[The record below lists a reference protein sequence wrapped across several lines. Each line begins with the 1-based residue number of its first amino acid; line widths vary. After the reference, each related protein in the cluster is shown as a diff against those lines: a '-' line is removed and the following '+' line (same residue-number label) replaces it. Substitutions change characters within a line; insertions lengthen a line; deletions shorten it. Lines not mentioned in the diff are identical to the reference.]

1 MLREGTDTS
10 QGKAQ
15 ILSNIGA
22 CIAVVEC
29 VKSTLGP
36 RGMDKL
42 IHQGEKATVT
52 NDGATIIQLLDIVH
66 PAAKA
71 LADVAESQDNEVGD
85 GTTSVMI
92 LAGEFLKE
100 AKGFIEDGMH
110 SRIIIKGFRD
120 ATQKAVMKIRDLEH
134 KVVNNQSPEFRELL
148 IKCAKTSLN
157 SKLVSSYKEFFAEIV
172 VNAVM
177 KLDEDLEKN
186 MIGIKHVQGGSVM
199 NSFLVDGVAFK
210 KTFSYA
216 GFEQQP
222 KKFTDPK
229 IVLLNIELELKSEKE
244 NAEIRIESPE
254 DYQSIVDAE
263 WDIIYTKL
271 ENIVKSGAQIVLSK
285 LPIGDLATQYFADR
299 NMFCA
304 GRVAQEDLQRVAKAT
319 GAHILTTV
327 SEIGES
333 SLGTVGNFEEM
344 QVGSDRYNIF
354 KDCPHSRTATIVL
367 RGGAE
372 QYIEEAERSLNDAI
386 MVVRRAVKHASVVAG
401 GGAIEMELSRVI
413 RDYSRSIS
421 GKHQLVVN
429 AYARALEII
438 PKTLAEN
445 AGFDAVEILN
455 KLRQKHATAG
465 IEGRWFGVDVNRGS
479 IMDTFENNIWEP
491 SLVKINA
498 ISAACE
504 AACLVLSVDETVK
517 AAKSENEVTGAEQ
530 AMRGRGR
537 GRRFRK

>member
-1 MLREGTDTS
+1 
-10 QGKAQ
+10 
-15 ILSNIGA
+15 
-22 CIAVVEC
+22 
-29 VKSTLGP
+29 
-36 RGMDKL
+36 MDKL
-42 IHQGEKATVT
+42 IHQGDKATVT
-52 NDGATIIQLLDIVH
+52 NDGATIIKLLDIVH

-71 LADVAESQDNEVGD
+71 LADVAVAQDNEVGD
-85 GTTSVMI
+85 GTTSVMV
-92 LAGEFLKE
+92 LAGEFLRE

-110 SRIIIKGFRD
+110 PRIIIKGCRD
-120 ATQKAVMKIRDLEH
+120 ASSIAIRKIKDIEH
-134 KVVNNQSPEFRELL
+134 KVNNHQSPEFRELL
-148 IKCAKTSLN
+148 VKCAKTSLN

-172 VNAVM
+172 VDAVM
-177 KLDEDLEKN
+177 KLDADLEKD
-186 MIGIKHVQGGSVM
+186 MIGIKHVQGGSVL

-222 KKFTDPK
+222 KKFETPK
-229 IVLLNIELELKSEKE
+229 VVLLNLELELKSEKE
-244 NAEIRIESPE
+244 NAEIRIENPD

-263 WDIIYTKL
+263 WDIIYGKL
-271 ENIVKSGAQIVLSK
+271 DAIARTGAQVVLSK

-304 GRVAQEDLQRVAKAT
+304 GRVAQEDLLRVAKAT
-319 GAHILTTV
+319 GGQILTTV
-327 SEIGES
+327 SEVAES
-333 SLGTVGNFEEM
+333 SLGKVGCFEEL
-344 QVGSDRYNIF
+344 QVGAERYNIF
-354 KDCPHSRTATIVL
+354 KDCPHSKTATIIL

-386 MVVRRAVKHASVVAG
+386 MVVRRAIKNAAVVAG
-401 GGAIEMELSRVI
+401 GGAIEMELSRII
-413 RDYSRSIS
+413 REYSRTIS

-429 AYARALEII
+429 SFARALEVI

-465 IEGRWFGVDVNRGS
+465 NEGRWFGVDVAKGS
-479 IMDTFENNIWEP
+479 VMDTFENSIWEP

-517 AAKSENEVTGAEQ
+517 AAKSEQEVTQAEQ
-530 AMRGRGR
+530 ALRGRGR
-537 GRRFRK
+537 GGRRFRK

>member
-1 MLREGTDTS
+1 M
-10 QGKAQ
+10 
-15 ILSNIGA
+15 
-22 CIAVVEC
+22 VEC

-52 NDGATIIQLLDIVH
+52 NDGATIIQLLDVVH

-71 LADVAESQDNEVGD
+71 LADVAESQDKEIGD

-92 LAGEFLKE
+92 LSGEFLKE
-100 AKGFIEDGMH
+100 AKSFIEDGMH

-120 ATQKAVMKIRDLEH
+120 AASIAIRKIKDMEH
-134 KVVNNQSPEFRELL
+134 KVTNHQSPEFKELL
-148 IKCAKTSLN
+148 LKCARTSLN
-157 SKLVSSYKEFFAEIV
+157 SKLVASYKDFFADIV
-172 VNAVM
+172 VDAVM
-177 KLDEDLEKN
+177 KLDSDLDKS
-186 MIGIKHVQGGSVM
+186 MIGIKHVQGGSVL

-222 KKFTDPK
+222 KRFENPK
-229 IVLLNIELELKSEKE
+229 IVLLNLELELKSEKE
-244 NAEIRIESPE
+244 NAEIRIDNPE

-263 WDIIYTKL
+263 WDIIYGKL
-271 ENIVKSGAQIVLSK
+271 ENIARTGAQVVLSK

-299 NMFCA
+299 HVFCA
-304 GRVAQEDLQRVAKAT
+304 GRVAQEDLLRVAKAT
-319 GAHILTTV
+319 GGQILTTV
-327 SEIGES
+327 SEVPEAA
-333 SLGTVGNFEEM
+333 LGTVGLFEEQ
-344 QVGSDRYNIF
+344 QVGADRYNIF
-354 KDCPHSRTATIVL
+354 KICPHSKTATIVL

-386 MVVRRAVKHASVVAG
+386 MVVRRVIKNACVVAG
-401 GGAIEMELSRVI
+401 GGAVEMELSRII
-413 RDYSRSIS
+413 REYSRTIS

-429 AYARALEII
+429 SFAKALEII

-465 IEGRWFGVDVNRGS
+465 AEGRWFGVDVQKGS
-479 IMDTFENNIWEP
+479 IFDTFEQNIWEP

-504 AACLVLSVDETVK
+504 AACLILSVDETVK
-517 AAKSENEVTGAEQ
+517 AAKAEQEVTGAEQ
-530 AMRGRGR
+530 ALRGRGRGR
-537 GRRFRK
+537 GRRFH

>member
-1 MLREGTDTS
+1 
-10 QGKAQ
+10 
-15 ILSNIGA
+15 
-22 CIAVVEC
+22 
-29 VKSTLGP
+29 
-36 RGMDKL
+36 MDKL
-42 IHQGEKATVT
+42 IHTADKATVT

-71 LADVAESQDNEVGD
+71 LADVAEAQDNEVGD

-100 AKGFIEDGMH
+100 AKSFIEDGMH
-110 SRIIIKGFRD
+110 SRTIIKGFRE
-120 ATQKAVMKIRDLEH
+120 ATRIAVQKIRDVEY
-134 KVVNNQSPEFRELL
+134 KVTNHQSPEFRELL
-148 IKCAKTSLN
+148 VKCAKTSLN
-157 SKLVSSYKEFFAEIV
+157 SKLVASYKEFFAEIV
-172 VNAVM
+172 VDAVM
-177 KLDEDLEKN
+177 KLDADLEKN
-186 MIGIKHVQGGSVM
+186 MIGIKHVQGGSVL

-222 KKFTDPK
+222 KKFENPK
-229 IVLLNIELELKSEKE
+229 IVILNLELELKSEKE
-244 NAEIRIESPE
+244 NAEIRIENPE

-263 WDIIYTKL
+263 WDIIYGKL
-271 ENIVKSGAQIVLSK
+271 ENIAKTGAKVVLSK

-304 GRVAQEDLQRVAKAT
+304 GRVAQDDILRVAKAT
-319 GAHILTTV
+319 GGQVLTTV
-327 SEIGES
+327 SEIAET
-333 SLGTVGNFEEM
+333 SLGTVGYFEEL
-344 QVGSDRYNIF
+344 QIGAERYNIF
-354 KDCPHSRTATIVL
+354 KDCPNSKTATIVL

-386 MVVRRAVKHASVVAG
+386 MVVRRAIKHASVVAG
-401 GGAIEMELSRVI
+401 GGAIEMELSRII
-413 RDYSRSIS
+413 REFSRTIS

-429 AYARALEII
+429 SYARALEII

-455 KLRQKHATAG
+455 KLRQKHAAASN
-465 IEGRWFGVDVNRGS
+465 EGRWFGVDVNKGS
-479 IMDTFENNIWEP
+479 IFDTFEQNIWEP
-491 SLVKINA
+491 SLVKVNA

-517 AAKSENEVTGAEQ
+517 AAKSEQEVTQAEM
-530 AMRGRGR
+530 ALRGRGR